1 MAKEQFLLVEKY
13 RPQTIAEC
21 ILPDNLKKTFEGI
34 VERGELPNLLLF
46 GSAGTGKTTVA
57 KALCRELNC
66 DVLVL
71 NGSLGAEESGID
83 AFRTRVR
90 SFASSVS
97 FSGKRK
103 AVLID
108 EADYLNPNSSQPAL
122 RGLIEEFAKNTAFI
136 FTCNYK
142 NRIIEPIH
150 SRCSVIEF
158 VIPKEEKMKVVSAFL
173 KRVLYIFK
181 QENIQCADK
190 KIVAD
195 IIMRYYPDFRRCLNE
210 FQKFIKSSGG
220 EVDVGILS
228 ADVNLNLKE
237 LQRIL
242 KEKNFMDAR
251 KWAVEALSEEPS
263 RVFRKI
269 YDALSTMVKPRSIPQ
284 VVLLLA
290 DYQYKAAFVADQE
303 INLVAFLI
311 DLMVDESIEIL

>member
-13 RPQTIAEC
+13 RPQTIADC
-21 ILPDNLKKTFEGI
+21 ILPENLKDIFQGILKT
-34 VERGELPNLLLF
+34 GELPNLLLY
-46 GSAGTGKTTVA
+46 GHQGCGKTTVA
-57 KALCRELNC
+57 KALCKELDC
-66 DVLVL
+66 DVLFL
-71 NGSLGAEESGID
+71 NGSLGGEESGID

-103 AVLID
+103 AVIID
-108 EADYLNPNSSQPAL
+108 EADYLGAGTSQPAL

-158 VIPKEEKMKVVSAFL
+158 VTPKEEKMKVVTAFL

-181 QENIQCADK
+181 EENIQCADK
-190 KIVAD
+190 KILVD
-195 IIMRYYPDFRRCLNE
+195 IILRYYPDFRRCLNE
-210 FQKFIKSSGG
+210 FQKFITESGG

-228 ADVNLNLKE
+228 LSSDLNVKE
-237 LQRIL
+237 LLRIL

-251 KWAVEALSEEPS
+251 KWAVEALSEEAS

-269 YDALSTMVKPRSIPQ
+269 YDSLSTLVKPRSIPELI
-284 VVLLLA
+284 VLIA
-290 DYQYKAAFVADQE
+290 DYSYKSAFVADQE
-303 INLVAFLI
+303 INLMAFLI
-311 DLMVDESIEIL
+311 ELMVSDNIEML